1 MLSNALQRVAA
12 FPIWAKTLL
21 ALAALVVAA
30 LLVLLSPLV
39 VILAFLVLIVAVF
52 ALVIRLLRHRSLR
65 RWGIIAATSL
75 VVLLVFTGISN
86 ALYFGGQPE
95 QANSP
100 EPQNQTANPDTKQKP
115 SKQAEQQKGGEQS
128 DAAGSD
134 KGNATAEELHP
145 PVTVKITRVV
155 DGDTIEISPSVD
167 GKDTVRLIGID
178 APEEA
183 SSGCRAQPLA
193 QDATDQASLWEG
205 QRVKLE
211 FDKDRT
217 DQYGRLLAYVPDPM
231 TRSMMN
237 VEMIK
242 EGYAQ
247 VYIVPP
253 NTKHE
258 AELRKAQAE
267 AKDMAEAMGVNLGL
281 YLGLTP
287 SEGQAVDRPRERHR
301 ARRRSMSSQTTVS
314 HPGSRISQPISQPI
328 S

>member
-1 MLSNALQRVAA
+1 MPCAKSCP
-12 FPIWAKTLL
+12 PIGA
-21 ALAALVVAA
+21 
-30 LLVLLSPLV
+30 S
-39 VILAFLVLIVAVF
+39 
-52 ALVIRLLRHRSLR
+52 S
-65 RWGIIAATSL
+65 
-75 VVLLVFTGISN
+75 
-86 ALYFGGQPE
+86 
-95 QANSP
+95 
-100 EPQNQTANPDTKQKP
+100 KQKP

-281 YLGLTP
+281 SIWDLPPAKDKLLTDHGNGIGQGDGACPPKQQSATPAAASP
-287 SEGQAVDRPRERHR
+287 SPSPNPSPNRDYNAPNPNAPDNAP
-301 ARRRSMSSQTTVS
+301 SSAS
-314 HPGSRISQPISQPI
+314 PGSASPGAGGGGSCPQGGHWVGPNGPGDGDGDGCAGE
-328 S
+328 